1 MTQHWYPLRFEPILK
16 EKIWGGHQ
24 LKELLNK
31 TSQDRPFGESWEIA
45 ALPND
50 QSIVSMGAYKGKTL
64 GDLCSAF
71 AKAVLGEKVASTY
84 GTTFP
89 LLIKFIDAAD
99 DLSVQLHPDDTIAKR
114 DHNSFGKTEMWYIL
128 HAEPQAQIIVGF
140 NKEMDAETF
149 AIAIDENTLTKDLR
163 YIPVQ
168 AGDAFF
174 IDAGLIHAI
183 GKGVVLA
190 EIQQTS
196 DITYRV
202 YDYGRVQA
210 DGSLRDLHVDAAKK
224 AIDFAP
230 NKTYRLRYDK
240 ALQGRQP
247 LKHATYFKTDILQL
261 DRMAYTIDRK
271 DSFTILMVVGGAITI
286 SCDEMTQVLAS
297 GQTILLP
304 AACPEVKIQGEG
316 ASVLEVYL

>member
-1 MTQHWYPLRFEPILK
+1 MTQHWYPLQFEPILK

-31 TSQDRPFGESWEIA
+31 TSQDQPFGESWEIA

-50 QSIVSMGAYKGKTL
+50 QSVVSNGVHKGKTL
-64 GDLCSAF
+64 GELCGAF
-71 AKAVLGEKVASTY
+71 AKAVLGKKVAAKY
-84 GTTFP
+84 ETTFP

-99 DLSVQLHPDDTIAKR
+99 DLSVQLHPDDTIAQR
-114 DHNSFGKTEMWYIL
+114 DHNSFGKTEMWYII
-128 HAEPQAQIIVGF
+128 HAQPEAQIIVGF
-140 NKEMDAETF
+140 NKTMNAESF
-149 AIAIDENTLTKDLR
+149 AKAIDDNTLTQDLS
-163 YIPVQ
+163 YIPVE

-210 DGSLRDLHVDAAKK
+210 DGSLRDLHVEAAKK
-224 AIDFAP
+224 AIDFDL
-230 NKTYRLRYDK
+230 NDNFRLDYDRT
-240 ALQGRQP
+240 LQGSQP
-247 LKHATYFKTDILQL
+247 LKHATYFNTDIIQL
-261 DRMAYTIDRK
+261 DTKVYQIDRD
-271 DSFTILMVVGGAITI
+271 DSFTVLMVVGGTLTL
-286 SCDEMTQVLAS
+286 SCNKNSQRLNS
-297 GQTILLP
+297 GQTVLLP
-304 AACPEVKIQGEG
+304 AACPEVQLQGEG
-316 ASVLEVYL
+316 ATVLEVYL